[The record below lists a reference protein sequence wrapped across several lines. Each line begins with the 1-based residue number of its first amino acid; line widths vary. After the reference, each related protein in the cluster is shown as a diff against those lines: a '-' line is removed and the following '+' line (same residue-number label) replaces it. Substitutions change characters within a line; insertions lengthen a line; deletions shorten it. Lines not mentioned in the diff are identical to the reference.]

1 MPRNALYTSLT
12 HQCIMRC
19 MRTNIVLNDDLVRE
33 AMRFSQARSKRE
45 LVEEAL
51 QTFVDVKAD
60 EQRRMTY
67 RNRLDNLE
75 VKLKGLRL
83 RQSPSELLRDDRDSR

>member
-1 MPRNALYTSLT
+1 
-12 HQCIMRC
+12 MRC

>member
-1 MPRNALYTSLT
+1 
-12 HQCIMRC
+12 

-67 RNRLDNLE
+67 RDRLHNLE
-75 VKLKGLRL
+75 VRLKGLRL